1 MCQKLSFLNQLT
13 HNITSD
19 CSLNSPQNTSSEH
32 VVYKYCFECQN
43 KNKKT
48 IFVHNLFW
56 TFLGGFNEQSLVILW
71 VKRFK
76 NESFWHR
83 FTCTLISQ
91 MCFFGTI
98 NYETKCEFTLNL
110 KQWATHHMLSLIH
123 GLIPIPNFNFS
134 WMFQQP
140 EHVCWFVCD
149 IFIKGIY

>member
-1 MCQKLSFLNQLT
+1 M
-13 HNITSD
+13 
-19 CSLNSPQNTSSEH
+19 
-32 VVYKYCFECQN
+32 YKYCFECQ
-43 KNKKT
+43 NKKT

-56 TFLGGFNEQSLVILW
+56 TFLGGFNEQSLIILW

-123 GLIPIPNFNFS
+123 GLHNSNPKFQFFMNVSTTRTRLLIRLWYFHQRNLLKYGFFKKLFLYEWISDQLKIS
-134 WMFQQP
+134 WPFFHQN
-140 EHVCWFVCD
+140 
-149 IFIKGIY
+149 